1 MVLFYDMPGRLC
13 EILRGLRAWTSG
25 HGEWLGRVVV
35 GAGRTN
41 PRKGVREGSPLS
53 GADDWQASGVSSG
66 RVPGRRSAALP
77 LSQRPPACLRFWPDM
92 PPISSG
98 HYFIFLSLS
107 FIICKMG
114 VAQPAVV
121 GIISKPQ
128 RCVPMARTVLVAC
141 GLPAPGIPLVTP
153 L

>member
-53 GADDWQASGVSSG
+53 RADDWQASGVSSG
-66 RVPGRRSAALP
+66 RVPGPHSAALP

-92 PPISSG
+92 PPISSR
-98 HYFIFLSLS
+98 HYLLHLSEPQLPHLQNGCGATSRGGDYLKARSVASPWQGLS
-107 FIICKMG
+107 WW
-114 VAQPAVV
+114 P
-121 GIISKPQ
+121 
-128 RCVPMARTVLVAC
+128 VAC
-141 GLPAPGIPLVTP
+141 QHQGSPW
-153 L
+153 